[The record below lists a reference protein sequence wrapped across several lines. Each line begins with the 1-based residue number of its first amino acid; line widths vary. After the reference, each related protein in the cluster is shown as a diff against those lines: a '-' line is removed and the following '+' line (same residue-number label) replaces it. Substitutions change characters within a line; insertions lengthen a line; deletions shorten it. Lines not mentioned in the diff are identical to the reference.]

1 MSYQKKQKFYAIA
14 LSLILT
20 LSMVIGFTTTSFAA
34 SDAPKDGTVYV
45 SITKDNF
52 DKTGNYV
59 GGGSAALLKEG
70 KTITNVAVPISEI
83 RDYIKNSKIKDIYL
97 NGVKDP
103 QNGEP
108 SVLDAIITA
117 VLKNTKLKKADFKG
131 GWDSYTKPNGGY
143 LSNIGNYALKPNK
156 TDYYKG
162 KNGNKWG
169 KSTGSGWQIA
179 YASKNGKLHKADIYG
194 SNILVEDGMK
204 IVFDVS
210 DYEMDWDTGKPM

>member
-1 MSYQKKQKFYAIA
+1 MTYQKKQKFYAIA

-59 GGGSAALLKEG
+59 GGGSAAVLDK
-70 KTITNVAVPISEI
+70 KTITDVAVPISKI
-83 RDYIKNSKIKDIYL
+83 RKDIKDKNIKDIYL

-108 SVLDAIITA
+108 SVLDAII
-117 VLKNTKLKKADFKG
+117 VGVRKGMGQDKYSIKG

-143 LSNIGNYALKPNK
+143 ISNIGNYALKPNK

-210 DYEMDWDTGKPM
+210 DYEMYWDTGKPM